1 MRIHSRTTRVMAMIA
16 ALALSGWASPSRAQT
31 VGTTPVIPGNATAL
45 EGLPTA
51 RVDATSEGT
60 QRQGLDRDQAAKQ
73 ALRITIIDGRY
84 YWTSRENRPLTL
96 TTSGEFSYLTST
108 EPGQYVRFRQINGRL
123 SYVEHVDMG
132 LGSVTYWGELRIVL
146 GTRP

>member
-1 MRIHSRTTRVMAMIA
+1 MRIYSRTTQAIGLIA
-16 ALALSGWASPSRAQT
+16 AFAILSWAPSSRAQT
-31 VGTTPVIPGNATAL
+31 IGATPVIPDNATAL

-51 RVDATSEGT
+51 RLDATREGAKR
-60 QRQGLDRDQAAKQ
+60 QRLDRDQATNQ
-73 ALRITIIDGRY
+73 ALQIKIVDGRY

-96 TTSGEFSYLTST
+96 TTSGEFIYLTST
-108 EPGQYVRFRQINGRL
+108 EPGQYVSFRKINERL

-146 GTRP
+146 GK